1 MSRERGGLVRPGAS
15 RTGKPGTHG
24 ARGMMTDRCV
34 HPVVH
39 NDPLSS
45 GTRWNARAG
54 QGLGRRRELARQTA
68 AGEARTGG
76 SGGSSPQKIQE
87 PGKRAEG
94 PRTWWVLP
102 PAGGESGGQ
111 RDGPAM
117 GGLAG
122 TVLQ

>member
-24 ARGMMTDRCV
+24 ACGMMADRCV

-54 QGLGRRRELARQTA
+54 Q
-68 AGEARTGG
+68 AGMRL
-76 SGGSSPQKIQE
+76 
-87 PGKRAEG
+87 G
-94 PRTWWVLP
+94 PR
-102 PAGGESGGQ
+102 PAC
-111 RDGPAM
+111 R
-117 GGLAG
+117 LAN
-122 TVLQ
+122 